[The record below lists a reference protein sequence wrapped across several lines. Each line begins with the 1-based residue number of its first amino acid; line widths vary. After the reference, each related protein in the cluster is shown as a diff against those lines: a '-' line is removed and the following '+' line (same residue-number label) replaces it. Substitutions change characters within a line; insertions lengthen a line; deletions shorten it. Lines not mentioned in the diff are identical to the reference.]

1 MKTIKFSRYGFP
13 LNQGSVNFFYKR
25 SNSKYFSLCR
35 PCSFCCNSS
44 PPVVAQK
51 QPKTV
56 SKQMVRTVLQKNSVY
71 KNSWQ
76 AGFGLQGWSL
86 LTPALSDSDL
96 VVDHPRRECLLEIM
110 QETQIMISR
119 LQRTLLSWVSWEMSV
134 RSQQDTMGRI

>member
-1 MKTIKFSRYGFP
+1 MINKIISAEQAIEYIRDGD
-13 LNQGSVNFFYKR
+13 SI
-25 SNSKYFSLCR
+25 
-35 PCSFCCNSS
+35 
-44 PPVVAQK
+44 
-51 QPKTV
+51 
-56 SKQMVRTVLQKNSVY
+56 MVG
-71 KNSWQ
+71 
-76 AGFGLQGWSL
+76 GFGLRGWSL